1 MSHEENNI
9 EIVDEVVTIDTD
21 KKLDSTYAALASA
34 YNEIPVAKKKNETT
48 LVNKRID
55 FDPRTLKR
63 IEMMLPAYRDES
75 GDNASVNDVMSL
87 VIAKGIDALFD
98 NDFKKKIEEM

>member
-1 MSHEENNI
+1 MSDKENN
-9 EIVDEVVTIDTD
+9 DEVADDVATIDAD
-21 KKLDSTYAALASA
+21 KKLDSPYVAIASA
-34 YNEIPVAKKKNETT
+34 YNDIPVAKKKNETT

-63 IEMMLPAYRDES
+63 IEMMLPAYRDEA
-75 GDNASVNDVMSL
+75 GENASVNDVMSL

-98 NDFKKKIEEM
+98 NDFKKKLEEM

>member
-1 MSHEENNI
+1 MSNEENN
-9 EIVDEVVTIDTD
+9 EVIADDIATNNDD
-21 KKLDSTYAALASA
+21 KNQDSSHVATASTYNDIS
-34 YNEIPVAKKKNETT
+34 VAKKKNETT

-63 IEMMLPAYRDES
+63 IEMMLPAYRDEA
-75 GDNASVNDVMSL
+75 GENASVNDVMSL

-98 NDFKKKIEEM
+98 NDFKKKLEEM